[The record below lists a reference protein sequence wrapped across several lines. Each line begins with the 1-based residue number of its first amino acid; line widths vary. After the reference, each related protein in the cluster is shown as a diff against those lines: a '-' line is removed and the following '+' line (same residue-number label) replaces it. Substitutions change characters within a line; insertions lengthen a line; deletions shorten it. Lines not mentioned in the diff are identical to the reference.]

1 MIRTSST
8 VAPHP
13 AGELAAASDDLAEW
27 LAPWVKDQAEG
38 ATVNEILAL
47 LVETT
52 RDPTLLTWEY
62 LAERGVVHPGE
73 FIRYN
78 RDRFELTEDDES
90 WVIRHKDDG
99 RTPLRVR
106 RGEITS
112 WELVE
117 PMLDDAGSAP

>member
-1 MIRTSST
+1 MTRTWRT

-13 AGELAAASDDLAEW
+13 AGELAAASDELAEW

-52 RDPTLLTWEY
+52 RDPSLLTWEY
-62 LAERGVVHPGE
+62 LAERGAVHPGE

-78 RDRFELTEDDES
+78 RDRFVLTQDDDS
-90 WVIRHKDDG
+90 WILRHRDDG
-99 RTPLRVR
+99 RIPLRVR
-106 RGEITS
+106 RGEIVS

-117 PMLDDAGSAP
+117 PILDDAADAS